1 MGSLEG
7 KRVAFLFTEGVEQ
20 VELTEPLQAVEKAGG
35 EADLISLKDGTVQM
49 FNHLDRGDTIEAGLA
64 VADADANDYAGLVLP
79 GGVANPDALRVDA
92 DAVGFVRSFFEQ
104 DKPVAVICHGPWTL
118 VEADV
123 VRGRTLT
130 SWPSLQTDLRNAGA
144 EWVDEEVH
152 ADRGL
157 ISSRKPYDLPAF
169 CERFV
174 AEFSGAG
181 RREADA
187 VPGSSAS
194 R

>member
-157 ISSRKPYDLPAF
+157 ISSRKPDDLPAF